1 MPDELTLRD
10 LTPEEYAA
18 YRVHVRDGYADDLV
32 NHGGRD
38 RQAADDKAE
47 RDTQELLPESG
58 LPEEQV
64 VKKAELDGRH
74 AGYLW
79 VGPAQRSPGIAWVN
93 DVEVAPELRGRGLGR
108 RLMVE
113 AERVAAEM
121 GYQRIGLNV
130 MGGNTVAIRL
140 YDSLG
145 YVVMDQQMSKPIE
158 GRPPQA

>member
-1 MPDELTLRD
+1 MPDELSLRD
-10 LTPEEYAA
+10 LTPDEYAA
-18 YRVHVRDGYADDLV
+18 YRIHVRDGYADDLT
-32 NHGGRD
+32 NHGGRT
-38 RQAADDKAE
+38 RQEAQEKAE

-58 LPEEQV
+58 LPDGQV
-64 VKKAELDGRH
+64 VKLAELDGRH

-108 RLMVE
+108 RLMQE
-113 AERVAAEM
+113 AERLAADM

-130 MGGNTVAIRL
+130 MGGNTVAKRL

-158 GRPPQA
+158 VEPPQA